1 MNESAMDIQVEFQS
15 GIPLYEQIAHQVL
28 ELIESGALK
37 PGDQLPTTREL
48 AVKLGVNFNTVA
60 RAYRMLDQGEII
72 STQHGR
78 GTFILE
84 KKERKE
90 IRKQKAENIEELTRF
105 YLRKATYLGFE
116 PKEIKACFERMVEGE
131 EPETRGNEEDVS
143 RET

>member
-1 MNESAMDIQVEFQS
+1 MEIEIEFQS

-28 ELIESGALK
+28 DLIDSGALS

-48 AVKLGVNFNTVA
+48 AVKLNINFNTVA

-84 KKERKE
+84 QKDNKGL
-90 IRKQKAENIEELTRF
+90 RKQKAENIEDLTKF
-105 YLRKATYLGFE
+105 YIRKASYLGFNPE
-116 PKEIKACFERMVEGE
+116 EIKTCFESMVERNDDKNTKG
-131 EPETRGNEEDVS
+131 
-143 RET
+143 

>member
-1 MNESAMDIQVEFQS
+1 MEIEVEFQS

-28 ELIESGALK
+28 ELIENEVLK

-78 GTFILE
+78 GTYILE
-84 KKERKE
+84 KID
-90 IRKQKAENIEELTRF
+90 IRQVKKHKAENIEDLTKF
-105 YLRKATYLGFE
+105 YIRKATYLGFKPE
-116 PKEIKACFERMVEGE
+116 EIKSCFERMVERNDDKRS
-131 EPETRGNEEDVS
+131 PK
-143 RET
+143 

>member
-1 MNESAMDIQVEFQS
+1 MEIEIEFRS

-28 ELIESGALK
+28 KLIESGALS

-60 RAYRMLDQGEII
+60 RAYRLLDQGEII

-84 KKERKE
+84 KKDRK
-90 IRKQKAENIEELTRF
+90 KAKKKKAENIEELTRF

-116 PKEIKACFERMVEGE
+116 PEEIRNCFEEMVE
-131 EPETRGNEEDVS
+131 REDANKTK
-143 RET
+143 E